1 MLFKDDNIF
10 VSEKIDFAEPT
21 QDGCV
26 WLSCILIKETNW
38 LEKKVDFDWLAGRSI

>member
-10 VSEKIDFAEPT
+10 VSDKIEFAEPV

-26 WLSCILIKETNW
+26 WLSCILIKEANW
-38 LEKKVDFDWLAGRSI
+38 LNKKVDFDWLAGRLM